1 MPLTG
6 FDHYTVRARNLDA
19 SVAFYTEVLG
29 LRAQTLTDLGFRL
42 ALLFLGGQAV
52 VNLLETGAGLDRF
65 MGRPAPAYGGGSER
79 ITGNIEHL
87 AFNGT
92 DLAEFK
98 ARLAAHQVKY
108 SQRVLAGYGIH
119 QLFIED
125 PDGVELEINF
135 PLS

>member
-1 MPLTG
+1 MPLTT
-6 FDHYTVRARNLDA
+6 FDHYTVRAQNLDA

-29 LRAQTLTDLGFRL
+29 LRAQTMSDLGFRL
-42 ALLFLGGQAV
+42 VLLFLGEQAV
-52 VNLLETGAGLDRF
+52 VNLLETGAGLDKF
-65 MGRPAPAYGGGSER
+65 MGRPAPAYTGGAER

-92 DLAEFK
+92 DLAGFK
-98 ARLAAHQVKY
+98 ARLATHQVKY
-108 SQRVLAGYGIH
+108 SERLLPEFGIH
-119 QLFIED
+119 QLFIDD